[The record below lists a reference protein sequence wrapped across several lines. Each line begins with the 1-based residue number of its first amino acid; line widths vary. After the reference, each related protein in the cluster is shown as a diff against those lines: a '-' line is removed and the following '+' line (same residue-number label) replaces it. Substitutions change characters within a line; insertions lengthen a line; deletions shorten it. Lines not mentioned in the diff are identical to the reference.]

1 MAGAST
7 TGSISFGIALVA
19 GKKRVP
25 KPAAGITALRTDFP
39 NVFMDELYKLTR
51 KMRNFVLKISG
62 YLRGS
67 RSFVGMGKWGQS
79 NAERVARVLLAV
91 YLVVLAGVA
100 FWPTPVDRPVA
111 GRLQTVLFALHEAG
125 LPILINYNFVEFA
138 SNILMFA
145 PIGALAALAFPAFHR
160 GRIVLAAF
168 LASSAM
174 ELGQQLFL
182 HDRVPSAMDIVANTS
197 GAMLGVW
204 VLGAVERAGF
214 DKTSQRTSP

>member
-1 MAGAST
+1 
-7 TGSISFGIALVA
+7 
-19 GKKRVP
+19 
-25 KPAAGITALRTDFP
+25 
-39 NVFMDELYKLTR
+39 
-51 KMRNFVLKISG
+51 MRNFVLKISG

-125 LPILINYNFVEFA
+125 LPILINYSFVEFA

-145 PIGALAALAFPAFHR
+145 PIGALAALAFPALHR
-160 GRIVLAAF
+160 GRIVLSAF
-168 LASSAM
+168 LVSCGI
-174 ELGQQLFL
+174 ELGQLLFL

-197 GAMLGVW
+197 GAMLGIW
-204 VLGAVERAGF
+204 VLGAVEDWLRRADF
-214 DKTSQRTSP
+214 DKLNQR